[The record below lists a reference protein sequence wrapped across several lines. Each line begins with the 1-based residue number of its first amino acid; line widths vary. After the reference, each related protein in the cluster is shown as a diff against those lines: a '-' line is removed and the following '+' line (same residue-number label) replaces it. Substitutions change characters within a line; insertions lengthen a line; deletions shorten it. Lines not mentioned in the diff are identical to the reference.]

1 MGVNES
7 AFCRTADE
15 VYCDI
20 YQKLKTFGENVFGR
34 NGQTKELSYMCFVT
48 PDIRKNHLYFSNA
61 ILSISFL
68 YSIILVLVSIRFF
81 FNSS

>member
-20 YQKLKTFGENVFGR
+20 YQKLETFGEIGR
-34 NGQTKELSYMCFVT
+34 AHV
-48 PDIRKNHLYFSNA
+48 
-61 ILSISFL
+61 
-68 YSIILVLVSIRFF
+68 
-81 FNSS
+81 

>member
-20 YQKLKTFGENVFGR
+20 YQKLETFGKNVFGR
-34 NGQTKELSYMCFVT
+34 NGQTKELTHVCM
-48 PDIRKNHLYFSNA
+48 
-61 ILSISFL
+61 SIQRN
-68 YSIILVLVSIRFF
+68 VGWKDGNRR
-81 FNSS
+81 

>member
-20 YQKLKTFGENVFGR
+20 YQNLKHLVKMYLDVMEKLKN
-34 NGQTKELSYMCFVT
+34 
-48 PDIRKNHLYFSNA
+48 
-61 ILSISFL
+61 
-68 YSIILVLVSIRFF
+68 
-81 FNSS
+81 

>member
-20 YQKLKTFGENVFGR
+20 YQKLVR
-34 NGQTKELSYMCFVT
+34 NTQSRIKLKFN
-48 PDIRKNHLYFSNA
+48 DLNA
-61 ILSISFL
+61 
-68 YSIILVLVSIRFF
+68 
-81 FNSS
+81 